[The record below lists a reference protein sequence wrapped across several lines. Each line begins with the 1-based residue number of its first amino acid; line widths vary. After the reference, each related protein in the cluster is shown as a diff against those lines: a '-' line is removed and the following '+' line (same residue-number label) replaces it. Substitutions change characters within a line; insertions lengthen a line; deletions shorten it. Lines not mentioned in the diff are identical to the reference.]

1 MKSIV
6 PKLSL
11 GTRLLGGPLLGA
23 PLLALGLAMF
33 ASSSVHAN
41 SNLSVQEQLATT
53 IAGSWRS
60 EENKARDQYRHP
72 FDTLVF
78 FGVTPNSKVIELFPG
93 GSMWYTEILA
103 PFLNK
108 SGQFTVVNFK
118 AEKPDNRQKDKFA
131 ADVEHYGKVKVVEI
145 SKTNMSFGAPNS
157 ADFFLTFRNVHNFAM
172 QGTHS
177 QLFTE
182 IYKVLKP
189 GGVLGVVDHRAA
201 AGKTFDEV
209 KMSGY
214 LPEEFVIAEAEK
226 AGFKLAARS
235 DVNNNPK
242 DTKDYPKGVWTLPP
256 VLAEGDTNK
265 EKYLAIGE
273 SDRFTLRF
281 VKPKK

>member
-1 MKSIV
+1 MKALFS
-6 PKLSL
+6 KLSFA
-11 GTRLLGGPLLGA
+11 T
-23 PLLALGLAMF
+23 PLLALSLTFFTSAPVYAGKDA
-33 ASSSVHAN
+33 
-41 SNLSVQEQLATT
+41 SVQEQLATT

-60 EENKARDQYRHP
+60 DKNKARDQYRHP
-72 FDTLVF
+72 FDTLMF
-78 FGVTPNSKVIELFPG
+78 FGVKPNSNVIELFPG

-118 AEKPDNRQKDKFA
+118 SDKPDTSQKDKFA
-131 ADVEHYGKVKVVEI
+131 ADPENYGKVKVVEI
-145 SKTNMSFGAPNS
+145 SKSSMSFGEPNS

-172 QGTHS
+172 QGNHG
-177 QLFTE
+177 QLFAE

-201 AGKTFDEV
+201 AGKTFEDV

-214 LPEEFVIAEAEK
+214 LPEEFVIAEAKK
-226 AGFKLAARS
+226 AGFVLDATS
-235 DVNNNPK
+235 PINNNPK
-242 DTKDYPKGVWTLPP
+242 DAKDYPKGVWTLPP
-256 VLAEGDTNK
+256 VLAEGETNK